1 MFKMAGQNNLINE
14 PVNVNDNLSLND
26 DIREQNNIEMDF
38 VGRENDLEKLHK
50 ESEVCRI
57 VGIFGIKAVGKSRL
71 VEEYLKRFKPDGVK
85 VIHIDIK
92 LMPDIVSLYRNICTA
107 LELDFDQE
115 STGSDQWI
123 HNIVLFL
130 NSVPGNQFLFFF
142 DNTEDY
148 QDTENLN
155 ISSSFLKLC
164 TTMIEKCR
172 NVQIFITSTTQV
184 QFSKLGRVNYSHELL
199 PLNETEARQL
209 LENVTPKI
217 DLGDYESALITLSE
231 GLPLLILMI
240 GSELTEDEGMITPN
254 NMVNLLLTGRLK
266 ALSREFYP
274 EEDRVGKVVN
284 YIRVFEM
291 HLS

>member
-1 MFKMAGQNNLINE
+1 MAGQNNLISE
-14 PVNVNDNLSLND
+14 SDNVHNNLSLNND
-26 DIREQNNIEMDF
+26 FYVLNNFEMDF

-57 VGIFGIKAVGKSRL
+57 IGIFGIRSVGKSRL
-71 VEEYLKRFKPDGVK
+71 VKEYLKRFKPDGVK

-92 LMPDIVSLYRNICTA
+92 LMPDVVSLYLNICAA
-107 LELDFDQE
+107 LELVFDQK
-115 STGSDQWI
+115 SAGSDQWI
-123 HNIVLFL
+123 YDIVLFL
-130 NSVPGNQFLFFF
+130 NSAPGHEFLFFF

-155 ISSSFLKLC
+155 ICSSFLKLC
-164 TTMIEKCR
+164 TTMVEKCK
-172 NVQIFITSTTQV
+172 NVRIFITSTTQV
-184 QFSKLGRVNYSHELL
+184 QFSKLERVYYSHEL
-199 PLNETEARQL
+199 PSLNEIEARQL
-209 LENVTPKI
+209 LKNVTSEI

-240 GSELTEDEGMITPN
+240 GSELTEDAGMITPN

-274 EEDRVGKVVN
+274 EEDRVGKV
-284 YIRVFEM
+284 
-291 HLS
+291 L